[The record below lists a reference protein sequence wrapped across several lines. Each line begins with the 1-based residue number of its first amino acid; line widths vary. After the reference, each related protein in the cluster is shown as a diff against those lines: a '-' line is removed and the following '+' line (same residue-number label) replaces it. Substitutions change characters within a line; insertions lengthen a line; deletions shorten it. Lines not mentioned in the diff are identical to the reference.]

1 MVLLSVTLWKHFDA
15 ASKPRNVTT
24 EKIKMEWQNEDIRG
38 KTKIFKCADIK
49 KKEMRKIIIMSN
61 RKRQKRT
68 LLEKLNIRLNIENDY
83 NRITFDKVVLD
94 VDNFLPN
101 GVNNEKNILEI
112 YNFGKK
118 KKTKPKELSICSIN
132 NMRKK
137 KIKKIVGDLFH
148 NILLFCIRKNLSI
161 VEISTFISIQKYVF
175 LKFIYNCDNI
185 KNIFLEL
192 KNILLRHSINR
203 APYHVKI
210 FSYTSAKMLLNY
222 SLKMFFK
229 NFSFYKFIF
238 NPTFS
243 IHFGCELDHV
253 LGFEMDAA
261 KETTTRAEATTD
273 DGVVADGMSS
283 TPGPCFLDDD
293 SVYCSLSTNDGAKLV
308 KDLLKL
314 NTGSINTVCPSANGE
329 SGEDVFM
336 KEIQQYFDTFFIK
349 NDPIVFEI
357 NKCKRDRNLQRVFT
371 KIKNNTTPRISL
383 MGNDINGK
391 EQSSEKFFSKEQLT
405 KRVDSLYSDL
415 EGRVISRL
423 NMLLNGNNS

>member
-1 MVLLSVTLWKHFDA
+1 MD
-15 ASKPRNVTT
+15 R
-24 EKIKMEWQNEDIRG
+24 QNEDIQG
-38 KTKIFKCADIK
+38 KTKIFKCADIG

-68 LLEKLNIRLNIENDY
+68 LLEKLNISLNIEDDY
-83 NRITFDKVVLD
+83 NRVTNDKVVLD
-94 VDNFLPN
+94 VNNFLPN
-101 GVNNEKNILEI
+101 GVNNKKNILEI
-112 YNFGKK
+112 HNFEKK

-137 KIKKIVGDLFH
+137 KIKKIIGDLFH

-161 VEISTFISIQKYVF
+161 VQISTFISIQKYVF

-210 FSYTSAKMLLNY
+210 FSYTCAKMLLNH
-222 SLKMFFK
+222 SLKIFFK

-253 LGFEMDAA
+253 LGFEMGAQREAA
-261 KETTTRAEATTD
+261 TSAEAMTD
-273 DGVVADGMSS
+273 DGVAVDGMGS
-283 TPGPCFLDDD
+283 TPSSCFLDDD
-293 SVYCSLSTNDGAKLV
+293 SVYCSLI
-308 KDLLKL
+308 
-314 NTGSINTVCPSANGE
+314 NTGSIITVCPSANGE
-329 SGEDVFM
+329 SGENVFM

-357 NKCKRDRNLQRVFT
+357 NKYKQDRNLQRVFT
-371 KIKNNTTPRISL
+371 KIKNNTTPRMSL
-383 MGNDINGK
+383 MGDDINGK
-391 EQSSEKFFSKEQLT
+391 EQTSEKIFSKEQLT

-423 NMLLNGNNS
+423 NMLLNGNNL